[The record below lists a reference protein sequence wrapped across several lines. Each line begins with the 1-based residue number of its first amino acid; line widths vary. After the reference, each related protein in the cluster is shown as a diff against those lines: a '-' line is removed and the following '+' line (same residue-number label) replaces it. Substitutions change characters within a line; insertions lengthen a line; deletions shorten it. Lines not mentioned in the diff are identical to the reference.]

1 MALFEE
7 VCFLDVSDHIPIP
20 ICLCGFILRGKVLA
34 PVLVPCLLP
43 VAMLPVMMVM
53 DSTPL
58 ELEASNKLV
67 FLQVD
72 FVMVSYQS
80 NR

>member
-1 MALFEE
+1 MFQIIYTFPVNPL
-7 VCFLDVSDHIPIP
+7 
-20 ICLCGFILRGKVLA
+20 CLCGFILRGKVLA
-34 PVLVPCLLP
+34 LALVPCLLP

-58 ELEASNKLV
+58 ELEASNKLI